1 MPHVSTVCNTILGYM
16 SLFLF
21 ITEFARQ
28 TDELEQNHDQEQGHG
43 QDMSSQDNSD
53 DDDDEA
59 TLREQLLKSLA
70 VKRKA
75 KLDVGVKY
83 VKINL
88 HLVQMNNNLCGQY
101 QNCQRQVSV
110 SLVLNPLKS
119 ISCFSKCRVFF
130 LKSLFQAR
138 VQITSGNRTEW
149 SPIQSVI
156 VQVIYKIR

>member
-1 MPHVSTVCNTILGYM
+1 MPHVTTVCNTILGYM

-28 TDELEQNHDQEQGHG
+28 TDELEQNHDQEQGYG

-88 HLVQMNNNLCGQY
+88 YLVQVYNDLCAQY
-101 QNCQRQVSV
+101 QN
-110 SLVLNPLKS
+110 
-119 ISCFSKCRVFF
+119 
-130 LKSLFQAR
+130 
-138 VQITSGNRTEW
+138 
-149 SPIQSVI
+149 
-156 VQVIYKIR
+156 Y

>member
-1 MPHVSTVCNTILGYM
+1 MATSALYIREVPLPHVSTVCNIILGYM
-16 SLFLF
+16 SLIF

-28 TDELEQNHDQEQGHG
+28 TDELEQNHDHEQGHG

-53 DDDDEA
+53 NDDDEA

-88 HLVQMNNNLCGQY
+88 YLVQMYSDFCAQY
-101 QNCQRQVSV
+101 QNYYKQVSV
-110 SLVLNPLKS
+110 SLIFESLE
-119 ISCFSKCRVFF
+119 IHF
-130 LKSLFQAR
+130 LLFQ
-138 VQITSGNRTEW
+138 V
-149 SPIQSVI
+149 
-156 VQVIYKIR
+156 

>member
-1 MPHVSTVCNTILGYM
+1 
-16 SLFLF
+16 
-21 ITEFARQ
+21 
-28 TDELEQNHDQEQGHG
+28 
-43 QDMSSQDNSD
+43 MSSQDNSD

-88 HLVQMNNNLCGQY
+88 SLVQMYNDLCVQY
-101 QNCQRQVSV
+101 QNYQKQVSV
-110 SLVLNPLKS
+110 SLIFESLEIHFLLFPPSVE
-119 ISCFSKCRVFF
+119 FFFF

-138 VQITSGNRTEW
+138 AQINSGNRTEW

>member
-1 MPHVSTVCNTILGYM
+1 M
-16 SLFLF
+16 
-21 ITEFARQ
+21 
-28 TDELEQNHDQEQGHG
+28 EQNHDQEQGHG

-88 HLVQMNNNLCGQY
+88 HLVQMHNDFCAQY
-101 QNCQRQVSV
+101 QN
-110 SLVLNPLKS
+110 
-119 ISCFSKCRVFF
+119 
-130 LKSLFQAR
+130 
-138 VQITSGNRTEW
+138 
-149 SPIQSVI
+149 
-156 VQVIYKIR
+156 Y

>member
-1 MPHVSTVCNTILGYM
+1 MPLPHVSTVCNTILGYM

-88 HLVQMNNNLCGQY
+88 HLVQMYNDLCAQY
-101 QNCQRQVSV
+101 QN
-110 SLVLNPLKS
+110 
-119 ISCFSKCRVFF
+119 
-130 LKSLFQAR
+130 
-138 VQITSGNRTEW
+138 
-149 SPIQSVI
+149 
-156 VQVIYKIR
+156 Y

>member
-1 MPHVSTVCNTILGYM
+1 MATSALYIIEMPLPHVSTVCNIILGYM
-16 SLFLF
+16 SLIF

-28 TDELEQNHDQEQGHG
+28 TDELEQNHDHEQGHG

-53 DDDDEA
+53 NDDDEA

-88 HLVQMNNNLCGQY
+88 YLVQMYSDFCAQY
-101 QNCQRQVSV
+101 QNYYKQVSV
-110 SLVLNPLKS
+110 SLIFESLE
-119 ISCFSKCRVFF
+119 IHF
-130 LKSLFQAR
+130 LLFQ
-138 VQITSGNRTEW
+138 V
-149 SPIQSVI
+149 
-156 VQVIYKIR
+156 

>member
-1 MPHVSTVCNTILGYM
+1 MYVTLFWDIWHF
-16 SLFLF
+16 FLF

-83 VKINL
+83 VKVNL
-88 HLVQMNNNLCGQY
+88 YLLQMYNDFCAQY
-101 QNCQRQVSV
+101 QNYYKQVSV
-110 SLVLNPLKS
+110 SFIFESLEIHFLLFLV
-119 ISCFSKCRVFF
+119 
-130 LKSLFQAR
+130 
-138 VQITSGNRTEW
+138 
-149 SPIQSVI
+149 
-156 VQVIYKIR
+156 

>member
-1 MPHVSTVCNTILGYM
+1 MPLPHVSTVCNTILGYM

-28 TDELEQNHDQEQGHG
+28 TDELEQNHDQEQSHG

-88 HLVQMNNNLCGQY
+88 HLVQMNNDLCGQY

-119 ISCFSKCRVFF
+119 ISCFSKCEFF
-130 LKSLFQAR
+130 F
-138 VQITSGNRTEW
+138 
-149 SPIQSVI
+149 
-156 VQVIYKIR
+156 

>member
-1 MPHVSTVCNTILGYM
+1 
-16 SLFLF
+16 
-21 ITEFARQ
+21 
-28 TDELEQNHDQEQGHG
+28 
-43 QDMSSQDNSD
+43 MSSQDNSD

-88 HLVQMNNNLCGQY
+88 SLVQMYNDLCVQY
-101 QNCQRQVSV
+101 QNNQKQVSV
-110 SLVLNPLKS
+110 SLIFESLEIHFLLFPPSVE
-119 ISCFSKCRVFF
+119 FFFF

-138 VQITSGNRTEW
+138 AQINSGNRTEW

>member
-1 MPHVSTVCNTILGYM
+1 MATSALYIIEVPLPHVSTVCNIILGYM
-16 SLFLF
+16 SLIF

-28 TDELEQNHDQEQGHG
+28 TDELEQNHDHEQGHG

-53 DDDDEA
+53 NDDDEA

-88 HLVQMNNNLCGQY
+88 YLVQMYSDFCAQY
-101 QNCQRQVSV
+101 QNYYKQVSV
-110 SLVLNPLKS
+110 SLIFESLE
-119 ISCFSKCRVFF
+119 IHF
-130 LKSLFQAR
+130 LLFQ
-138 VQITSGNRTEW
+138 V
-149 SPIQSVI
+149 
-156 VQVIYKIR
+156 